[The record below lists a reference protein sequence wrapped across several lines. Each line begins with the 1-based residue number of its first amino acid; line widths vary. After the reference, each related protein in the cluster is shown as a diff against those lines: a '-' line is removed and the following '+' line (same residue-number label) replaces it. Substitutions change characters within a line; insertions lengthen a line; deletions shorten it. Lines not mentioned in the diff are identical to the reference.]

1 MTFIEFKDIDRK
13 PLNTRVQ
20 DPCTAILQIL
30 VRDVDSVLKRVT
42 ANGGTIVS
50 AGGEALSIGTARI
63 ALVRDPNNLFLEL
76 IQR

>member
-1 MTFIEFKDIDRK
+1 
-13 PLNTRVQ
+13 VS
-20 DPCTAILQIL
+20 
-30 VRDVDSVLKRVT
+30 VRDVDSVLKKVT